1 MEKNVKQIVEQVI
14 KDVEVKN
21 PGQSEFHQT
30 IEEVL
35 TSLIPVLEKNPAY
48 VDAKILDRLV
58 EPERQIMFRVP
69 WVDDKGKRH
78 EGNANAK
85 GRWLDDYLKD
95 GKKRNFAP
103 DTFAK
108 LYKKNAGL

>member
-35 TSLIPVLEKNPAY
+35 TNPCIRKKSSLRRCKNIRSFSRTRKTNN
-48 VDAKILDRLV
+48 V
-58 EPERQIMFRVP
+58 
-69 WVDDKGKRH
+69 
-78 EGNANAK
+78 
-85 GRWLDDYLKD
+85 
-95 GKKRNFAP
+95 
-103 DTFAK
+103 
-108 LYKKNAGL
+108 

>member
-35 TSLIPVLEKNPAY
+35 TSLIPVLEK
-48 VDAKILDRLV
+48 IQL
-58 EPERQIMFRVP
+58 
-69 WVDDKGKRH
+69 
-78 EGNANAK
+78 
-85 GRWLDDYLKD
+85 
-95 GKKRNFAP
+95 
-103 DTFAK
+103 T
-108 LYKKNAGL
+108 